1 MTQSVEFRRDS
12 GEGGAAQ
19 RWIDDN
25 LPTCPLCKSQSLWET
40 AEETDQQ
47 ALVRWAFRCS
57 NCKAVLSTIP
67 DFSASARSF
76 PVPAVRTAVTKDVRI
91 DSVERKEDEDFLGE
105 EFPLAELQEW
115 ASENET

>member
-1 MTQSVEFRRDS
+1 MRVVEFRRDE
-12 GEGGAAQ
+12 GDGGAAQ

-40 AEETDQQ
+40 AEEVDQQ
-47 ALVRWAFRCS
+47 ALTRWVFRCP

-76 PVPAVRTAVTKDVRI
+76 PAPAVKAAVTRDVRI
-91 DSVERKEDEDFLGE
+91 DSVERKEDEDFVGE

-115 ASENET
+115 ASEDEG